1 VLIACACSAAPARA
15 SDHLLKINE
24 IFVGSAGGPQFVE
37 LLDEVAE
44 PFAAPPYKLVVH
56 NSSGG
61 VVGKVTLPEAELAAT
76 GTSPYLVANAAQG
89 GTPNEPLTV
98 TLPGTGQLC
107 FTRGAAE
114 ARIHCVSYGCPITSP
129 FPSEGGSATVSAMFP
144 SSSAQRQA
152 NGSFGVGPPTPDAAN
167 TLHPMVP
174 CGTPA
179 PPGGN
184 PLAADRTKPVAKLG
198 GKRRQRL
205 RKLSVAVT
213 VNENATV
220 RASGSVRIGKRKLAI
235 KKVKRSVRAGKKV
248 ILRLRLSRRA
258 RTSVMAALLRGT
270 RARATVSVT
279 ATDAARNST
288 KKKRTIR
295 VLP

>member
-1 VLIACACSAAPARA
+1 VLIACGCWAVPARA

-61 VVGKVTLPEAELAAT
+61 VVGKVTLPEGELAAT
-76 GTSPYLVANAAQG
+76 GTSPYLVANAAQV

-98 TLPGTGQLC
+98 TLPAAGQVC

-114 ARIHCVSYGCPITSP
+114 TRIHCVSYGCSSGSP
-129 FPSEGGSATVSAMFP
+129 FPSEAGSAIVFSMF
-144 SSSAQRQA
+144 SSWSAQRQA

-167 TLHPMVP
+167 TPHSMVT
-174 CGTPA
+174 CGHLP

-184 PLAADRTKPVAKLG
+184 PLSADKTKPVAKLG

-205 RKLSVAVT
+205 RKLSVAIT

-220 RASGSVRIGKRKLAI
+220 RASGSVRMGKRKLAL

-248 ILRLRLSRRA
+248 ILRLGLSRKARA
-258 RTSVMAALLRGT
+258 SVLAALLRGS

-279 ATDAARNST
+279 ATDAARNVT
-288 KKKRTIR
+288 EKKRTIR